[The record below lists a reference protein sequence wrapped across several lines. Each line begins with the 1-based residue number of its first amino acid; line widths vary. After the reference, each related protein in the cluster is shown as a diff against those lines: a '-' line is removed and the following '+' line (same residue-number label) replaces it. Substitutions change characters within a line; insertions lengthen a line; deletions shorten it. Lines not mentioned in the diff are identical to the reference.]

1 MSFAIIDCVLATVPL
16 MSCIYIHDDA
26 GKRAAC
32 SHAIGVTVACQ
43 AVARWL
49 CEGPV
54 VVTALSF
61 VRRAV
66 ASLVP
71 PSTFSR
77 VGFFHCGFV

>member
-43 AVARWL
+43 VVARWL
-49 CEGPV
+49 CEGQV
-54 VVTALSF
+54 VITAFSF

-66 ASLVP
+66 VILVP
-71 PSTFSR
+71 HSTFGH
-77 VGFFHCGFV
+77 VGFFRWGFV